1 MKYMPLGRLTLI
13 ISLTLLVF
21 GCSTPDNSDPP
32 AELTE
37 IENPEYVREL
47 WTFQT
52 GKSSLVNFFDL
63 APLVS
68 GDKIY
73 TIDLSG
79 RIYQIDAKRGRANWS
94 FETGLPA
101 IAGLSGDDTHLVAT
115 SRDGEVALY
124 EIKDDSLL
132 LSWKKQLSSEI
143 RTQAVLDTNQV
154 FVRTGDG
161 KLSALDASSG
171 EIQWTVTRRV
181 PALSLTGN
189 SRPIP
194 IDDLVISGF
203 DSGKLVAMERSNGST
218 AWETTI
224 GSPRGRTEIERLV
237 DIDGQFVIRDG
248 VIYVSS
254 FQGNLAAVTA
264 NTGQVIWSR
273 EFSSSKAIAVDQE
286 ALYLVDDRS
295 HLWSIDR
302 RTGSS
307 FWKQDVLNARKITA
321 PAIIGERL
329 IVGDLAGHLH
339 FLRKSDGKLMART
352 RPAESRYISQPI
364 NSNGVAY
371 VIDVAG
377 NLTAVT
383 QEKSK

>member
-1 MKYMPLGRLTLI
+1 MKYMPLGRLTLFL
-13 ISLTLLVF
+13 SLTLLMF
-21 GCSTPDNSDPP
+21 GCSTPDNSEPP
-32 AELTE
+32 AALTD
-37 IENPEYVREL
+37 IENPEFVREL
-47 WTFQT
+47 WSFQT

-73 TIDLSG
+73 TIDLNG
-79 RIYQIDAKRGRANWS
+79 RIYQIDAQRGRANWS
-94 FETGLPA
+94 FETGLSA
-101 IAGLSGDDTHLVAT
+101 IAGLSGDDNRLLAT

-143 RTQAVLDTNQV
+143 RSQAVLDSNQV

-161 KLSALDASSG
+161 KLSALDASTG

-181 PALSLTGN
+181 PALSLTGT
-189 SRPIP
+189 SKPIP
-194 IDDLVISGF
+194 VNDLVISGF
-203 DSGKLVAMERSNGST
+203 DSGKLVALERSNGST

-264 NTGQVIWSR
+264 NTGQIIWSR
-273 EFSSSKAIAVDQE
+273 EFSSSKAIAADQE

-329 IVGDLAGHLH
+329 IVGDLAGYIHI
-339 FLRKSDGKLMART
+339 LRKSDGKLMART

-364 NSNGVAY
+364 NSNGVVFA
-371 VIDVAG
+371 IDVAG

>member
-13 ISLTLLVF
+13 IALIWLLF
-21 GCSTPDNSDPP
+21 GCSTPDNSEPP

-37 IENPEYVREL
+37 IVKPEPVHEL
-47 WTFQT
+47 WSFQT

-63 APLVS
+63 APLVVD
-68 GDKIY
+68 DKIY
-73 TIDLSG
+73 TIDLNG
-79 RIYQIDAKRGRANWS
+79 LIYQIDAKRGRANWS

-101 IAGLSGDDTHLVAT
+101 IAGLSGDSSHLVAT

-124 EIKDDSLL
+124 EVKEDSLI

-143 RTQAVLDTNQV
+143 RTQAVLDANQV

-161 KLSALDASSG
+161 KLSALDATSG

-189 SRPIP
+189 SRPVP
-194 IDDLVISGF
+194 VNDLVISGF
-203 DSGKLVAMERSNGST
+203 DNGKLVALERSTGST
-218 AWETTI
+218 AWEATI

-237 DIDGQFVIRDG
+237 DLDGYFVIRDG
-248 VIYVSS
+248 IIYVSS

-273 EFSSSKAIAVDQE
+273 EFSSSKAIAADQE
-286 ALYLVDDRS
+286 ALYLVDDHS

-321 PAIIGERL
+321 AAILGERL
-329 IVGDLAGHLH
+329 IVGDLAGYLH
-339 FLRKSDGKLMART
+339 FLRKSDGKLMARI
-352 RPAESRYISQPI
+352 RPAETRYISQPVV
-364 NSNGVAY
+364 NNGVAY
-371 VIDVAG
+371 VIDVGG

-383 QEKSK
+383 QETSK